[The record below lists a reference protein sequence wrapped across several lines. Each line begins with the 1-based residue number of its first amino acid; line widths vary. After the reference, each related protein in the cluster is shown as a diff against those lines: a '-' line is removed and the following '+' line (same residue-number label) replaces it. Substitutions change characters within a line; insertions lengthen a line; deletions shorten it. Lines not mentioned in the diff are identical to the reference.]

1 MLVIT
6 PFTEKTVRLES
17 HCACCMEPI
26 TLISKDFVLQSVT
39 PPGVFLHISL
49 SPYDWNNVGMVRMC
63 DAMNYV
69 LIILGM
75 AAITL
80 LIRTTVF
87 IVGERLVFPPLVRT
101 ALGFVPVTVLTAII
115 VPMAVSP
122 HGNGAEL
129 TWRNPQLV
137 GALAAVVVSA
147 LTRRPLLTIAVG
159 LATFFLWQG
168 IVLK

>member
-1 MLVIT
+1 
-6 PFTEKTVRLES
+6 
-17 HCACCMEPI
+17 
-26 TLISKDFVLQSVT
+26 
-39 PPGVFLHISL
+39 
-49 SPYDWNNVGMVRMC
+49 
-63 DAMNYV
+63 MNYV

-75 AAITL
+75 ALITW

-87 IVGERLVFPPLVRT
+87 IVGDRLVFPPLVRT

-122 HGNGAEL
+122 HGGDAEL

-137 GALAAVVVSA
+137 GALAAVLVSA

-159 LATFFLWQG
+159 LAVFFLWQG
-168 IVLK
+168 VVLK